1 MIERTLIL
9 LAFLSACSVAVAQS
23 LVFPPRHD
31 EEKDPALKLFTDR
44 LKDAVA
50 RRDVGFIQQCLDDQA
65 VSALDSEGSAAEFMA
80 NWQVADT
87 TAEFWTDIDRVLR
100 MGGTYV
106 SGQPVEK
113 YQFVFPY
120 TYEVELDEEAD
131 YFNVG
136 VITGKNVNLRAAPD
150 TKAAVITQLTYH
162 VVHFLTDEEGYR
174 IVSGGDGAFHPEWYK
189 VMTADHAST
198 GWVSARYVYDI
209 MGPRLFIYKTP
220 AGVWKISCFV
230 VGD

>member
-1 MIERTLIL
+1 MRIVIVL
-9 LAFLSACSVAVAQS
+9 LLLGMNVIASSQS

-31 EEKDPALKLFTDR
+31 EEKDPALKLFTDH

-50 RRDVGFIQQCLDDQA
+50 RRDVAFIRQSLDDQA

-87 TAEFWTDIDRVLR
+87 SAAFWKDIDRVLR
-100 MGGTYV
+100 LGGTFV
-106 SGQPVEK
+106 GGQPVEK

-120 TYEVELDEEAD
+120 TYEVDLDEEAD

-150 TKAAVITQLTYH
+150 TKAAVVTQLTYH
-162 VVHFLTDEEGYR
+162 VVNFLTDEEGYR
-174 IVSGGDGAFHPEWYK
+174 IVSGGDGADDPDWYK
-189 VMTADHAST
+189 VMTADQSST

-209 MGPRLFIYKTP
+209 MGPRLFLYKTP
-220 AGVWKISCFV
+220 AGAWKISCFV

>member
-1 MIERTLIL
+1 MRIGIVLIL
-9 LAFLSACSVAVAQS
+9 LILNVLASAQS

-31 EEKDPALKLFTDR
+31 EEKDPALKQFTDR

-50 RRDVGFIQQCLDDQA
+50 RRDVAFIRQSLDDQA
-65 VSALDSEGSAAEFMA
+65 VSALDSEGSAAAFMA
-80 NWQVADT
+80 NWHVADT
-87 TAEFWTDIDRVLR
+87 SAEFWTDIDRVLR
-100 MGGTYV
+100 MGGTFI

-120 TYEVELDEEAD
+120 PYEVDLDEEAD

-150 TKAAVITQLTYH
+150 TKAAVVTQLTYH
-162 VVHFLTDEEGYR
+162 VVNFITDEEGYR
-174 IVSGGDGAFHPEWYK
+174 IVSGGKSAFDPDWYK
-189 VMTADHAST
+189 VVTADHAST

-209 MGPRLFIYKTP
+209 MGPRLVLYKTA
-220 AGVWKISCFV
+220 AGAWKISCFA

>member
-1 MIERTLIL
+1 MRIGIVLVL
-9 LAFLSACSVAVAQS
+9 LGMNVIASSQS

-31 EEKDPALKLFTDR
+31 EEKDPTLKLFTDR

-50 RRDVGFIQQCLDDQA
+50 RRDVAFIRQCLDEQA
-65 VSALDSEGSAAEFMA
+65 VSALDSEGSAEAFMA
-80 NWQVADT
+80 GWQVADT
-87 TAEFWTDIDRVLR
+87 SAAFWKEIERVLR

-136 VITGKNVNLRAAPD
+136 VITGKNVNLRIAPD
-150 TKAAVITQLTYH
+150 TKAAVVTQLTYH
-162 VVHFLTDEEGYR
+162 VVNFITDEEGYR
-174 IVSGGDGAFHPEWYK
+174 IVSGGDGADHPDWYK
-189 VMTADHAST
+189 VMTADQSST
-198 GWVSARYVYDI
+198 GWVSARYVNDLR
-209 MGPRLFIYKTP
+209 GPRLFLYKTT